1 MLRIIFIL
9 LSALIL
15 LSNAKAQT
23 YEART
28 LKINPKEIAVIEGY
42 GWDYDT
48 PRVEN
53 FFDNYLLALTKDT
66 SKVEIRRITL
76 NMSEPGTKNILNLDS
91 LNRPTHLSYKKDYE
105 ELKYSYEFFWDDNGK
120 LKKII
125 EYRFGKP
132 YVLYPKVLIIDKKK
146 RRKK

>member
-1 MLRIIFIL
+1 MYKIIFAFL
-9 LSALIL
+9 LSFIL
-15 LSNAKAQT
+15 VNNVEAQF
-23 YEART
+23 YPERK
-28 LKINPKEIAVIEGY
+28 LKISPKEIKIIDGY
-42 GWDYDT
+42 QWDVDT
-48 PRVEN
+48 PLVEN
-53 FFDNYLLALTKDT
+53 LLDNYFLFLTKDT
-66 SKVEIRRITL
+66 SKVEIRGITL

-91 LNRPTHLSYKKDYE
+91 LNRPTHLSYKKDYD